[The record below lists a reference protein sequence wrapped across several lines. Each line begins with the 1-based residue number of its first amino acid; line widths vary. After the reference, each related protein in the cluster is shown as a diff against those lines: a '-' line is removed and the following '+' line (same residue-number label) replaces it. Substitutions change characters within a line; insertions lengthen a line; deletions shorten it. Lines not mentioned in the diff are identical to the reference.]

1 MAKDNSFIIEFDKFY
16 QGASPAAHLDN
27 LTELGNS
34 GQYSTAV
41 NIDIIS
47 NPNVLTQ
54 GPALA
59 NLTNGTQDGVVSE
72 LINYILDEAV
82 ASDVTF
88 AVGATKLFKLSSS
101 TVISGGSP
109 SWPVTITNATDGES
123 CIELGGNLY
132 TFYNKSSGGDISKYD
147 LSITLDHDWGSTVP
161 TGAVALQSALHPIA
175 KKEDIM
181 VFGNGRYLGVYTNDN
196 TTINVTKLDFGAN
209 TEVADV
215 LFHANQWWIAVNSGI
230 SGTNRNTGRIFV
242 YDGSATSNLLSDET
256 GIGPNKIGFL
266 YVLNGIVYVVYQD
279 LSFSGGYII
288 GYIFGRQ
295 IYPLAYFTGSLP
307 GYNQKT
313 LYKNTILFLASG
325 LIYSVG
331 SIIPAKL
338 PNQISQLADGGYTTC
353 GAIAAPFGIPMI
365 TSSDGGGNFRLAKF
379 SGYDTACSWK
389 SAVVPIAKGNL
400 LGQIDEVTV
409 LTKTLGANARCD
421 LQLEYNQNSS
431 NSGIVKQITGTGQRR
446 FIFHNFGGLVEDLRL
461 FLDWSNGS
469 VTNDCPIRRVRIEGH
484 YAERLN

>member
-41 NIDIIS
+41 NIDIIY

-279 LSFSGGYII
+279 LSFS
-288 GYIFGRQ
+288 
-295 IYPLAYFTGSLP
+295 
-307 GYNQKT
+307 
-313 LYKNTILFLASG
+313 
-325 LIYSVG
+325 VG

-409 LTKTLGANARCD
+409 FTKTLGANARCD